1 MSRPAAQARIDPP
14 RQLDLV
20 ARALGD
26 ATRRGLLT
34 LVRDEEM
41 AAGDLAERFP
51 EISRPAVSQHLRVL
65 SDAGLMSTRRDGNRR
80 LYRARPEGLAD
91 VWRFVDDMWSDKLE
105 RLKRVAEQSE
115 RAAQQHRRKRSD
127 R

>member
-1 MSRPAAQARIDPP
+1 MSRAAAQARIDPP

-41 AAGDLAERFP
+41 AAGDLAERCP

-115 RAAQQHRRKRSD
+115 RAAPQHRRKRSD